1 MIWVKRRFS
10 GAEYVPYM
18 DRLEKLMMA
27 MPSQY
32 AGFLMFSTKTEKSGV
47 NDYYVGVPTIQL
59 LPVFDGFA
67 DVLEKDLPKEIDVF
81 LLGDQTKEPF
91 TSLFKSKT
99 R

>member
-1 MIWVKRRFS
+1 MIWIKRRLS
-10 GAEYVPYM
+10 GVEYVPYM

-32 AGFLMFSTKTEKSGV
+32 AEFLMFSTKTEKFGV
-47 NDYYVGVPTIQL
+47 DDYYVGVPTIQL
-59 LPVFDGFA
+59 LPVFDGFD
-67 DVLEKDLPKEIDVF
+67 DVPEKDLPKEIDVF

-91 TSLFKSKT
+91 TGRFKFKN